1 MSECPS
7 GKFGC
12 SCCCASVTGLRAGI
26 HPDYIQSLHYDI
38 IGNNNSAGD
47 IRTYQLSE
55 YPIHIISVTMSLA
68 MNTWATTGTPEEG
81 PGVILPTTANAERY
95 AATPLHLSLT
105 TMPGWSAS
113 SKTVGGWNPVEDQI
127 GPGRPFI
134 TASLN
139 AYQPTWQSPPDIF
152 GYFCDGGLYCE
163 ATSAIPTHHGARIV
177 VNYIDRLSFSPA
189 YSDPV
194 TTLQHYWTCAHGT
207 EKEFLE
213 DFYTGRQFAGGP
225 PGSTGGESS
234 ATDEISP
241 VGVDPF
247 GSKTIGSVSSEDWDL
262 GDADEEAGATPV
274 PI

>member
-1 MSECPS
+1 
-7 GKFGC
+7 
-12 SCCCASVTGLRAGI
+12 
-26 HPDYIQSLHYDI
+26 
-38 IGNNNSAGD
+38 
-47 IRTYQLSE
+47 
-55 YPIHIISVTMSLA
+55 
-68 MNTWATTGTPEEG
+68 MNTSGPTGTPEVG
-81 PGVILPTTANAERY
+81 PGVILPTTANTERY

-113 SKTVGGWNPVEDQI
+113 SKTVGGWNPAEDQI

-207 EKEFLE
+207 EKSSSR
-213 DFYTGRQFAGGP
+213 T
-225 PGSTGGESS
+225 STRGVN
-234 ATDEISP
+234 SP
-241 VGVDPF
+241 VGHPAALVENRLPPMSF
-247 GSKTIGSVSSEDWDL
+247 RQSVLIPSVVRQSARCL
-262 GDADEEAGATPV
+262 QRTG
-274 PI
+274 I